1 MRKDSADGDTT
12 TEPKKAGGFKMKKT
26 YVLVLAAVLMLSLLT
41 GCRRMNPMD
50 TTVPSTAAP
59 TTAPTTLP
67 TTAPTT
73 APTTEPFPE
82 DILPGTEDTVD
93 PSSGANVDPVD
104 PTVGTTQD
112 PARNRRTPKY

>member
-1 MRKDSADGDTT
+1 
-12 TEPKKAGGFKMKKT
+12 MKKT
-26 YVLVLAAVLMLSLLT
+26 YVLILAAVLMLSMLT
-41 GCRRMNPMD
+41 GCRRMNPTD

-73 APTTEPFPE
+73 APTTTPTTEPFPE

-93 PSSGANVDPVD
+93 PSSGANVNPMD